1 MNIYQ
6 FNPGDTIED
15 KYTGA
20 HYQVVEPDKNGMS
33 RIRNLATGIVETWN
47 AYNNNR
53 FHKLEGQLSVFSKE
67 VIYL

>member
-6 FNPGDTIED
+6 FKLGDIISDQYSNT
-15 KYTGA
+15 

-33 RIRNLATGIVETWN
+33 KIRNLTTNVVETWN

-53 FHKLEGQLSVFSKE
+53 FSKLEGQLSLFGN
-67 VIYL
+67 